1 MEFDYTGLVNQNE
14 FYPDHYWHAM
24 LPEKVKEFEKKW
36 KAGAFEKIPGDPDLR
51 PWIELKGQVTVQEY
65 LKARTEFA
73 AADAEE
79 RPLIQRRFVSR
90 LLQILGYRRNPDHVE
105 VDRNLHLPV
114 LGQFDAFNKPNLW
127 VVEAV
132 DLENSGE
139 ELLALVP
146 HDADP
151 GSEPFQRRI
160 SKGFFID
167 APPRWILL
175 TGLQTWI
182 LLERDKWGAGR
193 MLRFNWEQLYGQLP
207 KIDTWKLVTMLLCK
221 SALCPDAGR
230 SYQEELQEH
239 AIQHATG
246 VSGSLKYALRE
257 SIEILGNEYL
267 SDRKR
272 RGLPIAKDTDL
283 AERLTLECL
292 YYMYRL
298 LFLFNVEARK
308 DLGYLPMDATVYR
321 NGYSLE
327 KLRDLEMVSLRENG
341 SAEGSFFHESVRML
355 FELVYQGYNDKPGV
369 QQEILQGGVRSFE
382 IPPLECDLFDPDK
395 TPLLNSITV
404 RNRSWQRIIQ
414 LMSLGHE
421 NFHKKQKRRWRGR
434 GRISYRHLSVNHLG
448 SVYEA
453 LLSYRGFIAQEHLY
467 EVREAGTSPD
477 ILDAAYFVNREA
489 LETHHTDLDERV
501 TNSNG
506 TLREHPKGK
515 FIYRLTGRTRE
526 ESASYYTPEGLTKCV
541 TEFALKEALADKSA
555 DEILWITVCEPAMG
569 SAAFLNE
576 AVSQLAEAYLTQK
589 TRELGEVLDTE
600 RWNTELQRVKMYL
613 ADNNVYGVDLN
624 PVAVE
629 LGSISLWLNTL
640 IPGGFVPWFGD
651 QLKCGNSLIGA
662 WRRVCTKK
670 ELAQGKW
677 WNQMPEDIP
686 LSRNR
691 PQDAIYHFLVGD
703 AGMAQYKHKVVR
715 QLAKDELKRITEWR
729 RRFTAK
735 HLESELN
742 QLLHFSSVIDR
753 LWQEHVRDL
762 IRLEAETTDTFN
774 VYPESFDANAVRSS
788 TRDKEK
794 AQERILNPT
803 HGNASAYQ
811 RLKLVMDYWCALWYW
826 PVDQSHLL
834 PTRAE
839 YLSDLSQLLA
849 GKEEVESY
857 YLYAPP
863 ENAKRD
869 ELGFVDLDSLIKRQ
883 PRLRTV
889 QEVAKQYRFH
899 HWELEYADQFKE
911 KGGFDVVLGNPPW
924 RKPIF
929 VEKNVIGDTEPRFV
943 TKKLSASKTSEL
955 RSVWMDK
962 PRHREHYLRAYE
974 SVGGQLAF
982 LNAVQNYPLLKG
994 LQTNLYKAFLC
1005 ASWRISTGAVGL
1017 LHEDTIYDE
1026 TKGQKLREALY
1037 PRLRWRLHFKN
1048 SLNLFE
1054 EVGSDKEFSINIYGT
1069 PREDVNFVSMAN
1081 LYSPLTATKSLD
1093 HDGFGPVPGIKT
1105 KDNKWE
1111 LTEHRNRV
1119 IPTREENLRTYAA
1132 LYDAP
1137 GTPPLQAR
1145 LPLVHARQLTGIL
1158 RKLARVPRRMRDLG
1172 DAYKMTAMWHESG
1185 AQKDGTIR
1193 RETRFAEDTRE
1204 WILSAPHIFVGT
1216 PFFQAPNAGCKSKG
1230 DYSRLDL
1237 TTLPETYRPRT
1248 NYVAACSEGEYTHR
1262 TPETPWGTL
1271 VTEEFRVAM
1280 RERLNLSMDRTLLP
1294 ALIPPRVGHINAI
1307 VSVAIQQ
1314 DRNLIDVMYTLLGIA
1329 MDTTIKIS
1337 GKGHI
1342 KQELFAA
1349 LPFIPASPTATA
1361 RVLGLSCL
1369 STDYS
1374 PIWRTLREEPLP
1386 WSKRDPRLDPNWFDG
1401 LQSLWSWD
1409 SPLRTDYARR
1419 QALLEI
1425 DVLHALDLGFTL
1437 DELLTLYRIQFF
1449 RLQSYE
1455 NDTYYDTT
1463 GRVVFSR
1470 KNGQSPIPRNRTS
1483 KKATFG
1489 LHTPTQSK
1497 TNIVLG
1503 WNEIRNLEEGI
1514 VTYTCMDDTLPGGP
1528 FERTIEFHAPFDK
1541 CDREEDYREAW
1552 AFFEQAKAENKL

>member
-1 MEFDYTGLVNQNE
+1 MR
-14 FYPDHYWHAM
+14 
-24 LPEKVKEFEKKW
+24 K
-36 KAGAFEKIPGDPDLR
+36 
-51 PWIELKGQVTVQEY
+51 
-65 LKARTEFA
+65 
-73 AADAEE
+73 
-79 RPLIQRRFVSR
+79 
-90 LLQILGYRRNPDHVE
+90 LG
-105 VDRNLHLPV
+105 
-114 LGQFDAFNKPNLW
+114 GQF
-127 VVEAV
+127 
-132 DLENSGE
+132 
-139 ELLALVP
+139 LARVP

-151 GSEPFQRRI
+151 DSESFQRLI
-160 SKGFFID
+160 DKGFFID

-193 MLRFNWEQLYGQLP
+193 MLRFNWEELYNQLP
-207 KIDTWKLVTMLLCK
+207 KIDTWKLVTMLLYK
-221 SALCPDAGR
+221 PALCPDAGR

-272 RGLPIAKDTDL
+272 RGRPIANDTDL

-327 KLRDLEMVSLRENG
+327 KLRDLEMVCLRENG
-341 SAEGSFFHESVRML
+341 SAEGSFFHESVKML
-355 FELVYQGYNDKPGV
+355 FELVYQGCNDKPGV

-382 IPPLECDLFDPDK
+382 ISPLECDLFDPDK

-404 RNRSWQRIIQ
+404 RNRSWQRIIK

-421 NFHKKQKRRWRGR
+421 DFHKKQKKRWRGP

-467 EVREAGTSPD
+467 EVREAKSSPNM
-477 ILDAAYFVNREA
+477 LDPAYFVNREA
-489 LETHHTDLDERV
+489 LETHYKDLDERV
-501 TNSNG
+501 TNSDG

-515 FIYRLTGRTRE
+515 FIYRLTGRARE
-526 ESASYYTPEGLTKCV
+526 ESASYYTPESLTKCV
-541 TEFALKEALADKSA
+541 TEFALKEVIADKSA

-589 TRELGEVLDTE
+589 ARELGEVLNTE
-600 RWNTELQRVKMYL
+600 RWNAELQRVKMYL

-629 LGSISLWLNTL
+629 LGGISLWLNTL

-651 QLKCGNSLIGA
+651 QLKCGNSLVGA
-662 WRRVCTKK
+662 WRRVYKKK

-677 WNQMPEDIP
+677 WNQVPEDLP

-715 QLAKDELKRITEWR
+715 QMARDELKHITEWR
-729 RRFTAK
+729 RHFTAK
-735 HLESELN
+735 HLESEIN
-742 QLLHFSSVIDR
+742 QLLRFSSVIDR

-762 IRLEAETTDTFN
+762 IRLGAETTDTFN
-774 VYPESFDANAVRSS
+774 VYPESSDAKAVRSS

-794 AQERILNPT
+794 AQERILNPK

-826 PVDQSHLL
+826 PVDQSRLL

-863 ENAKRD
+863 DDTKRD
-869 ELGFVDLDSLIKRQ
+869 LLGFVDLNSLIERQ
-883 PRLRTV
+883 PRLRLV

-924 RKPIF
+924 RRPNF
-929 VEKNVIGDTEPRFV
+929 VEKYVIGDREPRFV
-943 TKKLSASKTSEL
+943 TRKLSASKTSEL
-955 RSVWMDK
+955 RGVWLDK
-962 PRHREHYLRAYE
+962 PRHRKHYIRAYE
-974 SVGGQLAF
+974 AVGGQLAF
-982 LNAVQNYPLLKG
+982 LNAAQNYPLLKG

-1005 ASWRISTGAVGL
+1005 ASWKISTGAVGL
-1017 LHEDTIYDE
+1017 LHPDSVYDE
-1026 TKGQKLREALY
+1026 ARGQELREALY
-1037 PRLRWRLHFKN
+1037 PRLRSRLQFEN
-1048 SLNLFE
+1048 VLGLFE
-1054 EVGSDKEFSINIYGT
+1054 GVPPVVKFSINIYGQR
-1069 PREDVNFVSMAN
+1069 REEVNFVSMAN
-1081 LYSPLTATKSLD
+1081 LYSSLTAIKSLK
-1093 HDGFGPVPGIKT
+1093 HDGLGPVPGIKT

-1111 LTEHRNRV
+1111 LTEHRDRV
-1119 IPTREENLRTYAA
+1119 IPTTEENLRTYAA

-1137 GTPPLQAR
+1137 GTTPLQAR
-1145 LPLVHARQLTGIL
+1145 LPLVHARQLASAL

-1172 DAYKMTAMWHESG
+1172 DAFKFTRMWEEAG
-1185 AQKDGTIR
+1185 GEKDGTIR
-1193 RETRFAEDTRE
+1193 RKVRFAEDTKE
-1204 WILSAPHIFVGT
+1204 WILSGPHIFAGT
-1216 PFFQAPNAGCKSKG
+1216 PFFQTPNAECKSKG

-1237 TTLPETYRPRT
+1237 TALPETYLPRT
-1248 NYVAACSEGEYTHR
+1248 NYVAACSECVFIQR

-1271 VTEEFRVAM
+1271 MTEEFRVAIRKM
-1280 RERLNLSMDRTLLP
+1280 LNLGMDRTLLP
-1294 ALIPPRVGHINAI
+1294 ALIPPGVGHIDAI
-1307 VSVAIQQ
+1307 VSVAILQSN
-1314 DRNLIDVMYTLLGIA
+1314 DLVNALYTLLSIVTDA
-1329 MDTTIKIS
+1329 ATKI
-1337 GKGHI
+1337 GGRPNFR
-1342 KQELFAA
+1342 LDFFAA
-1349 LPFIPASPTATA
+1349 LPLTPASPTATA

-1374 PIWRTLREEPLP
+1374 SIWRTLRKEPLS
-1386 WSKRDPRLDPNWFDG
+1386 WSKHDSRLNPDWFDG
-1401 LQSLWSWD
+1401 LQAPWSWD

-1425 DVLHALDLGFTL
+1425 DVLHALDLGLTL
-1437 DELLTLYRIQFF
+1437 EELLTLYRIQFF

-1455 NDTYYDTT
+1455 NDTWYDTK
-1463 GRVVFSR
+1463 GRIVFSK
-1470 KNGQSPIPRNRTS
+1470 KNGESPVRRKQTN

-1489 LHTPTQSK
+1489 LHTPTGSK
-1497 TNIVLG
+1497 TNIALG
-1503 WNEIRNLEEGI
+1503 WNDIKDLKEGI
-1514 VTYTCMDDTLPGGP
+1514 VTYTFMDDTLPGGP
-1528 FERTIEFHAPFDK
+1528 VERTIEFHAPFDK

>member
-1 MEFDYTGLVNQNE
+1 MR
-14 FYPDHYWHAM
+14 
-24 LPEKVKEFEKKW
+24 K
-36 KAGAFEKIPGDPDLR
+36 
-51 PWIELKGQVTVQEY
+51 
-65 LKARTEFA
+65 
-73 AADAEE
+73 
-79 RPLIQRRFVSR
+79 
-90 LLQILGYRRNPDHVE
+90 LGG
-105 VDRNLHLPV
+105 
-114 LGQFDAFNKPNLW
+114 GQF
-127 VVEAV
+127 
-132 DLENSGE
+132 
-139 ELLALVP
+139 LARVP

-151 GSEPFQRRI
+151 GSESFQRVI
-160 SKGFFID
+160 DKGFFID

-193 MLRFNWEQLYGQLP
+193 MLRFNWEELYNQLP

-221 SALCPDAGR
+221 PALCPGAGR

-239 AIQHATG
+239 AIKHATG

-272 RGLPIAKDTDL
+272 RGRPIAKDTDL

-327 KLRDLEMVSLRENG
+327 KLRDLEMVCLRENG
-341 SAEGSFFHESVRML
+341 SAEGSFFHESVTML
-355 FELVYQGYNDKPGV
+355 FELVYLGYNDKSGARYELY
-369 QQEILQGGVRSFE
+369 QAGVRSFE
-382 IPPLECDLFDPDK
+382 ISPLECDLFDPNK

-404 RNRSWQRIIQ
+404 CNRSWQRIIK

-421 NFHKKQKRRWRGR
+421 DFHKKQKKRWRGR

-453 LLSYRGFIAQEHLY
+453 LLSYRGFIAQEDLY
-467 EVREAGTSPD
+467 EVRKAGTSPD
-477 ILDAAYFVNREA
+477 MLDAAYFVNREA
-489 LETHHTDLDERV
+489 LETHYKDLDERV
-501 TNSNG
+501 TNPDG

-526 ESASYYTPEGLTKCV
+526 ESASYYTPESLTKCV

-576 AVSQLAEAYLTQK
+576 AVSQLAEAYLTRK

-629 LGSISLWLNTL
+629 LGGISLWLNTL

-662 WRRVCTKK
+662 WRRVYTRKD
-670 ELAQGKW
+670 LAQGKW
-677 WNQMPEDIP
+677 WNQVPEDVP

-691 PQDAIYHFLVGD
+691 PQDTIYHFLVGD
-703 AGMAQYKHKVVR
+703 AGMAQHKHKVVR

-729 RRFTAK
+729 KRFTAK
-735 HLESELN
+735 HFESEIN
-742 QLLHFSSVIDR
+742 HLLRLSSVIDR

-774 VYPESFDANAVRSS
+774 VYPESSDVNVVRSS

-794 AQERILNPT
+794 AQERILNPA

-826 PVDQSHLL
+826 PVDQSCHL
-834 PTRAE
+834 PMRAE

-857 YLYAPP
+857 YLYAPSNDT
-863 ENAKRD
+863 ERD
-869 ELGFVDLDSLIKRQ
+869 VLGFVDLDSLIKRQ
-883 PRLRTV
+883 PRLRIV
-889 QEVAKQYRFH
+889 QKVARQYRFH

-924 RKPIF
+924 RRPNF
-929 VEKNVIGDTEPRFV
+929 VEKYVLGDTEPRFV
-943 TKKLSASKTSEL
+943 TKKLSASETSEL
-955 RSVWMDK
+955 RSVWLDK
-962 PRHREHYLRAYE
+962 PRHREHYLQAYE
-974 SVGGQLAF
+974 AVGGQLTF
-982 LNAVQNYPLLKG
+982 LKATQNYPLLKG

-1005 ASWRISTGAVGL
+1005 TSWKISTDAVGL
-1017 LHEDTIYDE
+1017 LHPDSVYDE
-1026 TKGQKLREALY
+1026 ARGEKLREELY

-1054 EVGSDKEFSINIYGT
+1054 EVANDEKFSINIYGKQ
-1069 PREDVNFVSMAN
+1069 REQVSFVSMAN
-1081 LYSPLTATKSLD
+1081 LYSPVTAIKSLE
-1093 HDGFGPVPGIKT
+1093 HDGLGPVPGIKT
-1105 KDNKWE
+1105 KDDKWE
-1111 LTEHRNRV
+1111 LSEHQDRV
-1119 IPTREENLRTYAA
+1119 ISTSEENLRIYAA
-1132 LYDAP
+1132 LCDAP

-1145 LPLVHARQLTGIL
+1145 LPLVHARQLASVL
-1158 RKLARVPRRMRDLG
+1158 RKLARVPRRMRDLE
-1172 DAYKMTAMWHESG
+1172 DDFKFTRMWEESG

-1193 RETRFAEDTRE
+1193 RETRFAEDTKE
-1204 WILSAPHIFVGT
+1204 WILSGPHIFVGT
-1216 PFFQAPNAGCKSKG
+1216 PFFQTPNAGCKSKG
-1230 DYSRLDL
+1230 DYTKLDL
-1237 TTLPETYRPRT
+1237 TTLPETYLPRT
-1248 NYVAACSEGEYTHR
+1248 NYITACSEREYTR
-1262 TPETPWGTL
+1262 LTPETPWGTL
-1271 VTEEFRVAM
+1271 VTEEFRVSM
-1280 RERLNLSMDRTLLP
+1280 RGMLNLGMDRTLIP
-1294 ALIPPRVGHINAI
+1294 AMIPPGAGHIDPVITIATKQNNHLI
-1307 VSVAIQQ
+1307 NFLFTLFSVITDA
-1314 DRNLIDVMYTLLGIA
+1314 VV
-1329 MDTTIKIS
+1329 KIS
-1337 GKGHI
+1337 AKGRVTY
-1342 KQELFAA
+1342 EFLTA
-1349 LPFIPASPTATA
+1349 LPLSPASPTATA

-1369 STDYS
+1369 SIEYS
-1374 PIWRTLREEPLP
+1374 PIWRTLREDPLP
-1386 WSKRDPRLDPNWFDG
+1386 WSKHDPRLDPGLFDR
-1401 LQSLWSWD
+1401 LQAPWCWD

-1425 DVLHALDLGFTL
+1425 DVLHALDLGLTL

-1455 NDTYYDTT
+1455 NETWYDTK
-1463 GRVVFSR
+1463 GRIVFSK
-1470 KNGQSPIPRNRTS
+1470 KNGQSPVPRNRTS

-1489 LHTPTQSK
+1489 LHTPTRSK
-1497 TNIVLG
+1497 TNIALG
-1503 WNEIRNLEEGI
+1503 WNDIKDLNEGI
-1514 VTYTCMDDTLPGGP
+1514 VTYTYMDDTLPGGP
-1528 FERTIEFHAPFDK
+1528 VERTIEFHAPFDK

-1552 AFFEQAKAENKL
+1552 AFFEQAKTENKL